1 MLNIWLYRIAQDSL
15 GDYILLE
22 HFFMAENIAKV
33 KKIECFFF

>member
-1 MLNIWLYRIAQDSL
+1 MLNTGLYRIAQDSL

-33 KKIECFFF
+33 KKIVFFF